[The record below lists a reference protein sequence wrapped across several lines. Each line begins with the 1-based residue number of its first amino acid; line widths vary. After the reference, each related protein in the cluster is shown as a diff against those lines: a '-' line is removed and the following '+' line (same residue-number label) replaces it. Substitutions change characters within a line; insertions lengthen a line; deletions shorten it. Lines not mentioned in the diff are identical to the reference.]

1 VSLRQDVIGM
11 LLELNP
17 NTLKIVVNECCRNV
31 IDVQGNSIE
40 QIYGDA
46 IVAPSLSFNCP
57 NVYIANA
64 AVGEYSSYMVWHSLK
79 CIFRNAS
86 PSKQVYHC
94 YRYAKEQSQCLF
106 MFFFPSFRFGPFI

>member
-1 VSLRQDVIGM
+1 M
-11 LLELNP
+11 LLKLNA

-64 AVGEYSSYMVWHSLK
+64 AVGDYSSYMVQPSLNLLAQK
-79 CIFRNAS
+79 RM
-86 PSKQVYHC
+86 Y
-94 YRYAKEQSQCLF
+94 
-106 MFFFPSFRFGPFI
+106 